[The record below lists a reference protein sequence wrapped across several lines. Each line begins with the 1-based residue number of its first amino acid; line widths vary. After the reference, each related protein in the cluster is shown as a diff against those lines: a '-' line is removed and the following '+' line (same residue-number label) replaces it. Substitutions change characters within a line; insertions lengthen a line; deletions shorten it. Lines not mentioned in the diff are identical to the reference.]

1 MRLLLEI
8 SLILLS
14 PALTLAYTGKSVCF
28 VGANKR
34 VGTARRSDSSSTRV
48 LARGDPKS
56 TGPGFS
62 YVDGDNFENA
72 EDEILAMGGD
82 PFFLGL
88 EDDSKEDNA
97 PPPPIE
103 SKTNLPLDPEADTTE
118 PKKFEWDG
126 EVDDEA
132 HLDLY

>member
-8 SLILLS
+8 CLLLLS
-14 PALTLAYTGKSVCF
+14 PALTLSYSRRSACFTGTNR
-28 VGANKR
+28 APKR
-34 VGTARRSDSSSTRV
+34 VGRARRPDSTRV
-48 LARGDPKS
+48 LARAPPS
-56 TGPGFS
+56 SGPGFS

-72 EDEILAMGGD
+72 EDEVLAMGGD

-88 EDDSKEDNA
+88 DDDSKVDDA
-97 PPPPIE
+97 PPPIE
-103 SKTNLPLDPEADTTE
+103 GGTNLQLDSETTE
-118 PKKFEWDG
+118 PTKWEWDG

>member
-14 PALTLAYTGKSVCF
+14 PGVTLAYSGKSACF
-28 VGANKR
+28 VGAPTR
-34 VGTARRSDSSSTRV
+34 GVGRARSTATSTTRV
-48 LARGDPKS
+48 LARGAPPKS
-56 TGPGFS
+56 GPGFS

-72 EDEILAMGGD
+72 EDEVLAMGGD

-88 EDDSKEDNA
+88 DDDNKDDDDA
-97 PPPPIE
+97 PPPIE
-103 SKTNLPLDPEADTTE
+103 SGTNLQVDPDTTE
-118 PKKFEWDG
+118 PTKFIWDG
-126 EVDDEA
+126 EVDEEA

>member
-1 MRLLLEI
+1 MRFLLEI

-14 PALTLAYTGKSVCF
+14 PALTLSYSGKSACF
-28 VGANKR
+28 VGAPKK
-34 VGTARRSDSSSTRV
+34 VGRARRTATSTTRV
-48 LARGDPKS
+48 LARGAPPKS
-56 TGPGFS
+56 GPGFS

-72 EDEILAMGGD
+72 EDEVLAMGGD

-88 EDDSKEDNA
+88 DDDSKDDDA
-97 PPPPIE
+97 PPPIE
-103 SKTNLPLDPEADTTE
+103 SGTNLEVDPDSTE

-126 EVDDEA
+126 VVDDEA

>member
-14 PALTLAYTGKSVCF
+14 SALTLSYSGKSACF
-28 VGANKR
+28 VGTAKKVGR
-34 VGTARRSDSSSTRV
+34 ARRTGTASSTRV
-48 LARGDPKS
+48 LARAPPKS
-56 TGPGFS
+56 GPGFS

-72 EDEILAMGGD
+72 EDEVLAMGGD
-82 PFFLGL
+82 PFFLDL
-88 EDDSKEDNA
+88 DDDSKDDDA
-97 PPPPIE
+97 PLPIE
-103 SKTNLPLDPEADTTE
+103 SGTNLEVDPDSTE
-118 PKKFEWDG
+118 PEKFIWDG

>member
-14 PALTLAYTGKSVCF
+14 PAITLAYTGKSTCF
-28 VGANKR
+28 VGAPKR
-34 VGTARRSDSSSTRV
+34 VGTARRTATSSTRV

-56 TGPGFS
+56 TGPGFT

-88 EDDSKEDNA
+88 EDDA
-97 PPPPIE
+97 PPPPAIE
-103 SKTNLPLDPEADTTE
+103 VKANLPLDPEADNTE